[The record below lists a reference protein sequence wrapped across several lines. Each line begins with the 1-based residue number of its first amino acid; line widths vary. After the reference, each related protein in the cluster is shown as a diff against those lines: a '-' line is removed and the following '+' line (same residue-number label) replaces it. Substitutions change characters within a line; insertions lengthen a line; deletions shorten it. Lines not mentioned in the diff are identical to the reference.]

1 MPIYMKFGEI
11 DGDVTAQGF
20 EKWIEVNSFSWGLT
34 NAIAL
39 GGTGGGGGAGKASFQ
54 DIHFLT
60 QVSRAS
66 PKILSSAASEKP
78 IDTVEFDW
86 IKGEALQRGGGS
98 FLKIKLEDV
107 LVSSYQIGGAED
119 ANGDVPSESIAL
131 NFAKIEFDYQ
141 TPELDQPIEFVWD
154 VRANQGG

>member
-11 DGDVTAQGF
+11 DGEVTVAGF
-20 EKWIEVNSFSWGLT
+20 ENWIEVNSFSWGLT
-34 NAIAL
+34 NAIAV
-39 GGTGGGGGAGKASFQ
+39 GGTGGAGAGKASFQ

-60 QVSRAS
+60 QVSQAS
-66 PKILSSAASEKP
+66 PQILTTAASEKP

-86 IKGEALQRGGGS
+86 IKGEALQKGSGS

-119 ANGDVPSESIAL
+119 ANDDRPSESIGL
-131 NFAKIEFDYQ
+131 NFGKIEFDYAEPASGDVVQ
-141 TPELDQPIEFVWD
+141 FIWD
-154 VRANQGG
+154 VRTNQGG